1 VKEGYFIFNGVK
13 SWPLVQLRR
22 ISTVG
27 SKCVSQVVKSAG
39 KWLVGLDTLGR
50 RLSRRGVN
58 QPEQTIP
65 GCKAML
71 GDHLRA
77 SFVKFDGG

>member
-1 VKEGYFIFNGVK
+1 M
-13 SWPLVQLRR
+13 
-22 ISTVG
+22 
-27 SKCVSQVVKSAG
+27 
-39 KWLVGLDTLGR
+39 VGLDTLGR

-58 QPEQTIP
+58 QPERTIP
-65 GCKAML
+65 GCKGML

>member
-1 VKEGYFIFNGVK
+1 VAF
-13 SWPLVQLRR
+13 S
-22 ISTVG
+22 
-27 SKCVSQVVKSAG
+27 SAE
-39 KWLVGLDTLGR
+39 KDPNRWFKVCIASCQICRKMVGLDTLGR

-58 QPEQTIP
+58 QPERTIP
-65 GCKAML
+65 GCKGML